1 MNKIRKYVESESAF
15 FNAFLEGELKF
26 SASLYLCLIWIR
38 ILKHVFQYPNE
49 AADHLVNHPFFK
61 EFVAEPSTET
71 YIDGL
76 CKSLQSVCIGS
87 PVRLPRPKRRLSEIL
102 DFKDDTESDTETT
115 IPPTKKSRVTWHS
128 KSEED
133 ALPSTSQMASASN
146 KNKKK
151 HKKTKKH

>member
-49 AADHLVNHPFFK
+49 AADHFVNHPFFK

-71 YIDGL
+71 YIYGL
-76 CKSLQSVCIGS
+76 CKSL
-87 PVRLPRPKRRLSEIL
+87 
-102 DFKDDTESDTETT
+102 
-115 IPPTKKSRVTWHS
+115 
-128 KSEED
+128 
-133 ALPSTSQMASASN
+133 
-146 KNKKK
+146 
-151 HKKTKKH
+151 